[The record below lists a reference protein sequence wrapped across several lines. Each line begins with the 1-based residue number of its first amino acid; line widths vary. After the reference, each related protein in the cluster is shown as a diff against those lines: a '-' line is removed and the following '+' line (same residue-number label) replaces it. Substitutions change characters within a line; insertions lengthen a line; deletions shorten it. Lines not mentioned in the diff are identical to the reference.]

1 MKVVHGK
8 NLFLKLI
15 FLTFLTFCTFSQN
28 DNSSFLRGAPLTN
41 YVEQTLKK
49 NRFNPVKTE
58 LVHTGND
65 FFASNLTLDFTGTDF
80 SYETDLND
88 QKKSLVVIDIK
99 QEDFFRKTDTVLD
112 LIKFVRD
119 SRFTF
124 SVEFVFTA
132 MDEPSRVPFRKNFQ
146 QNGTEVFA
154 SSMIDTDNTV
164 ALILSFDDSYGQS
177 RIYTAGFKNS
187 SPLWLTRRIVE
198 SFNDE
203 KIEYVSPQ
211 KFLSIYRAGLLSG
224 NQKMTSFFKN
234 SMPCIA
240 IVLAD
245 DSHTGAVKNFL
256 THYSTEGTD
265 REDIHY
271 TFFQLK
277 FLKPLWITERI
288 NMIALEI
295 FGVLSILI
303 LCSFSFIGKSRIK
316 YKKAFS
322 KFWYII
328 PLTIFVSLISLYA
341 GQIFCRYI
349 PVVHRANPII
359 QFVLKIIVS
368 TIFVTIFF
376 TFQSHFSREG
386 SEFIYGYNLTLI
398 AVANVFIFCAADI
411 TLFWMFAFEYLVIYF
426 SRNLVK
432 IHGLVIAIVLMLT
445 PFMPYLAVIAANS
458 STLDLYFIVY
468 SSFFRNFM
476 LALALFPFQIMWL
489 RVLARLRY
497 YQQNKT
503 QQTISLKKMLTVGFI
518 SAGIIAAL
526 VIIFGV
532 LMTTFFYNKTHTTNI
547 SQKIIDT
554 TPSRLSVTQEKA
566 TEGDNSS
573 RIIKIKSNHEA
584 DRYIVTVLGP
594 SGVPVLDSSYEYKVR
609 DNTTQVEF
617 IIPDYPPQ
625 EITIGYSTDPKVSH
639 QINVTALYYES
650 KLNQYSRESIQLE
663 YSGQGESR

>member
-1 MKVVHGK
+1 MNGVHAK
-8 NLFLKLI
+8 KFFLKLI
-15 FLTFLTFCTFSQN
+15 FLTFLTFCTFSQ
-28 DNSSFLRGAPLTN
+28 DDISSYLRGAQLTN
-41 YVEQTLKK
+41 YVEHTLKK
-49 NRFNPVKTE
+49 NKFNPLKTE

-65 FFASNLTLDFTGTDF
+65 IFASNLTLDFTGSTYSYSTDI
-80 SYETDLND
+80 DD
-88 QKKSLVVIDIK
+88 QKKSLIVIDIK
-99 QEDFFRKTDTVLD
+99 QEDFFRKTDAIID

-119 SRFTF
+119 SKFEF

-132 MDEPSRVPFRKNFQ
+132 MDEASRVPFRKNFQ
-146 QNGTEVFA
+146 QNGTSVFA

-164 ALILSFDDSYGQS
+164 ALILSFDNSYNES

-187 SPLWLTRRIVE
+187 SPMWLTKRIVE
-198 SFNDE
+198 SFNEE
-203 KIEYVSPQ
+203 KIAYVSPQ

-224 NQKMTSFFKN
+224 NQNMTSFFIN
-234 SMPCIA
+234 SMPCIS
-240 IVLAD
+240 IVLSD
-245 DSHTGAVKNFL
+245 DTHTAAVKNFL
-256 THYSTEGTD
+256 THYSVDGTD
-265 REDIHY
+265 KEDIHY
-271 TFFQLK
+271 TFFQPK
-277 FLKPLWITERI
+277 FLKPLWISERI
-288 NMIALEI
+288 NIIALEI

-328 PLTIFVSLISLYA
+328 PLTILVSLISLYA
-341 GQIFCRYI
+341 GQLFCRYI

-376 TFQSHFSREG
+376 TFQSHFSKEG

-411 TLFWMFAFEYLVIYF
+411 TLFWMFVFEYLVIYF
-426 SRNLVK
+426 SRNLIK
-432 IHGLVIAIVLMLT
+432 IHGLVISIVLMIT
-445 PFMPYLAVIAANS
+445 PFLPYLAVIAANS
-458 STLDLYFIVY
+458 STMDLYFIIY

-476 LALALFPFQIMWL
+476 LAMALFPFQIMWL
-489 RVLARLRY
+489 RVLARIRY
-497 YQQNKT
+497 YQQHKT
-503 QQTISLKKMLTVGFI
+503 RQTISLKKMLSFGFI

-554 TPSRLSVTQEKA
+554 TPSRLSVTQEQGP
-566 TEGDNSS
+566 EGDKSS

-584 DRYIVTVLGP
+584 DRYIVTVLSP
-594 SGVPVLDSSYEYKVR
+594 TSVPVLDSTYEYKVR

-625 EITIGYSTDPKVSH
+625 EISIGYSTDPKLSH

-663 YSGQGESR
+663 YAGQGESR